1 MIYFVKLFDTKMNKY
16 LIITYVVLML
26 MVGRYGTYA
35 QISSDSVGHLRYTK
49 IKVQDMLKKIT
60 IQDSVGNKIDSN
72 KHYFCLEGYVDAYF
86 ALSTDSNSYIPGSTD
101 LFQTVAPRNDQFS
114 INVARLKVNYQS
126 TKLRSTISMFWG
138 DIPRYSWSTEAPYN
152 NIQEAN
158 VGIKITKG
166 LWVDAGFFSTHVGG
180 EQLLPKD
187 NMMST
192 IAFGTVHEPFF
203 MAGTVLTWE
212 PSSKFIGKL
221 VFANDY
227 YFFSDPNS
235 LTNKAVGVLLT
246 YRPKPEIS
254 LTYNNII
261 LNRSPAGV
269 STDAYRIYNNIN
281 YQYINGRL
289 STLVSFDFGYEQNVR
304 LDSTK
309 TVRFATFFSGEI
321 AAKYRFIRKGA
332 VFSRIEFF
340 NDKYAAISNLPTV
353 EHDPRPLPRNRKGE
367 IQGLVSN
374 GFCFGGEYA
383 PSKQSYIRFESRL
396 VNLSKDIPWFKS
408 LKGQM
413 TNQRLE
419 LLITFGISFS
429 SGNLIK

>member
-1 MIYFVKLFDTKMNKY
+1 MCAWHSLHAYNDTDTSKFSKRFW
-16 LIITYVVLML
+16 LK
-26 MVGRYGTYA
+26 
-35 QISSDSVGHLRYTK
+35 SESK
-49 IKVQDMLKKIT
+49 IRKILSKDT
-60 IQDSVGNKIDSN
+60 LEMKTDTVNHNLS
-72 KHYFCLEGYVDAYF
+72 LEGYVDAYF

-114 INVARLKVNYQS
+114 INVARLKANYQAP
-126 TKLRSTISMFWG
+126 KLRSTISMFWG

-158 VGIKITKG
+158 VGIKIVKG
-166 LWVDAGFFSTHVGG
+166 LWVDAGFFSTYVGG

-187 NMMST
+187 NLMST
-192 IAFGTVHEPFF
+192 LSFGTVHEPFF
-203 MAGTVLTWE
+203 MAGTVLSWE
-212 PSSKFIGKL
+212 PTEKFIGKL
-221 VFANDY
+221 IFANDY

-235 LTNKAVGVLLT
+235 LSNKAVGILLS
-246 YRPKPEIS
+246 YRPKPELIF
-254 LTYNNII
+254 TYNNII

-269 STDAYRIYNNIN
+269 STDAYRIYNNLN
-281 YQYINGRL
+281 FQYINGRL
-289 STLVSFDFGYEQNVR
+289 SALISFDFGYEQNVR

-309 TVRFATFFSGEI
+309 TVKFATFFSGEI
-321 AAKYRFIRKGA
+321 AGKYRFIRKGA
-332 VFSRIEFF
+332 VFGRVEFF
-340 NDKYAAISNLPTV
+340 NDKNAAISNLPIV
-353 EHDPRPLPRNRKGE
+353 EHDPRPLPRNRYGE
-367 IQGLVSN
+367 IQGLVSH

-383 PSKQSYIRFESRL
+383 PSSQSYIRFESRL

-429 SGNLIK
+429 SSNLIKKR

>member
-1 MIYFVKLFDTKMNKY
+1 MCSCCVTLAQTK
-16 LIITYVVLML
+16 
-26 MVGRYGTYA
+26 
-35 QISSDSVGHLRYTK
+35 SDSTLTSRYVWL
-49 IKVQDMLKKIT
+49 KVDETLKKILT
-60 IQDSVGNKIDSN
+60 QDSLQGKSDSS
-72 KHYFCLEGYVDAYF
+72 KHMLNLEGYVDAYF
-86 ALSTDSNSYIPGSTD
+86 ALSTDSNSYVPGSTD

-126 TKLRSTISMFWG
+126 PKLRSTISMFWG

-166 LWVDAGFFSTHVGG
+166 LWVDAGFFSTYVGG

-187 NMMST
+187 NLMSI

-203 MAGTVLTWE
+203 MAGTILSWE
-212 PSSKFIGKL
+212 PTTKFTGKL

-235 LTNKAVGVLLT
+235 LSNKAVGVLLT
-246 YRPKPEIS
+246 YRPKPEMS

-321 AAKYRFIRKGA
+321 AVKYRFIRKGS
-332 VFSRIEFF
+332 VFSRLEFF
-340 NDKYAAISNLPTV
+340 NDKHAAISNLPTV

-383 PSKQSYIRFESRL
+383 PSRQSYIRFESRL

-408 LKGQM
+408 LKGHM

-429 SGNLIK
+429 SSNLIK